1 MNNTEIADVFDEIGD
16 LLEFTDANPF
26 RVRAYRNAAR
36 TIRDLPEPLSTIA
49 HDSERSLT
57 DIPGIGKDLAEKIV
71 TLLKTGDVPQR
82 QELRSQVPASVLEL
96 LRVPG
101 LGPKKAATLWKE
113 LKITS
118 LDELRAAAEGQRIRV
133 LKGFGAKTEETILAG
148 LSLAATA
155 HDRMYWADADD
166 HVQSLKEHLRGCPG
180 VTQLE
185 AAGSYRRGRETIGDI
200 DLLVAAATQSRRWIG
215 WQAMPEWPK

>member
-36 TIRDLPEPLSTIA
+36 TIRDLTEPLAAIA
-49 HDSERSLT
+49 HDPERALT
-57 DIPGIGKDLAEKIV
+57 DIQGIGKDLAEKIV
-71 TLLKTGDVPQR
+71 TLLETGDVPQR
-82 QELRSQVPASVLEL
+82 RELRNQVPASVLEL

-113 LKITS
+113 LNISS
-118 LDELRAAAEGQRIRV
+118 LDELRAAAEGQQIRV

-155 HDRMYWADADD
+155 HDRMYWAEADD
-166 HVQSLKEHLRGCPG
+166 HVQSLKEHLRDCPG
-180 VTQLE
+180 VTRLE
-185 AAGSYRRGRETIGDI
+185 AAG
-200 DLLVAAATQSRRWIG
+200 
-215 WQAMPEWPK
+215 